1 MKIRSGLVLV
11 VALGLALGGCASG
24 GGGGG
29 GRGSS
34 MDDILSAAGGA
45 GLNPRNTENTRAAQ
59 SAINDA
65 EDAADAGN
73 AAEARSF
80 YESAAQSAE
89 LAIAEDAQNP
99 LAFRL
104 AAMAAMGLED
114 YAKASENFDKA
125 QELRPVYEFDFVPI
139 REAKWIDLYQ
149 EATPFVQAGDY
160 EAAATYFEQ
169 ANAVYQGRPEAMVTL
184 GQIYAQLREHDK
196 AIESIDMAIAFMGD
210 SEHLASMDSA
220 TVAGWQEQAAELPM
234 LRAQVLA
241 DAGRWE
247 DAVVMYRDLS
257 AADPGNVELKR
268 GHAAILSEM
277 GNDAEAAVIYEELL
291 QMPGLSSEDFF
302 SIGVGFY
309 QASDYGRAVE
319 AFAGAARVSVNDRDA
334 LEMWARSLQ
343 LDSMY
348 ADVPEVAE
356 RWIELDPNSQ
366 NAWLILAQAANEA
379 GDQAVTQR
387 AIQAVDAL
395 DVNVNDLTLRRFGN
409 GGGAVG
415 GSVINKNL
423 QDGQNV
429 TLRFTFY
436 ADDGTP
442 IGSVTEMVAVGAAG
456 MAAVFRVQ
464 FDSAE
469 SVGGY
474 SYQLSVN

>member
-1 MKIRSGLVLV
+1 MKIRSGLVL
-11 VALGLALGGCASG
+11 AIATGFALGGCASG
-24 GGGGG
+24 GGGGT
-29 GRGSS
+29 GSS

-45 GLNPRNTENTRAAQ
+45 GLNPRNTDNTRAAQ
-59 SAINDA
+59 SALGNA

-73 AAEARSF
+73 TDEARSF
-80 YESAAQSAE
+80 YASAAQSAE
-89 LAIAEDAQNP
+89 LAIAEDPQNP

-114 YAKASENFDKA
+114 YETASENFDKA
-125 QELRPVYEFDFVPI
+125 QELRPVYEFDFVTI

-169 ANAVYQGRPEAMVTL
+169 ANAVYKGRPEAMITL

-196 AIESIDMAIAFMGD
+196 SVENIDMAIAFISD
-210 SEHLASMDSA
+210 TERLASADSA
-220 TVAGWQEQAAELPM
+220 TAAGWQEQVAELPM

-241 DAGRWE
+241 DAGRFE
-247 DAVVMYRDLS
+247 EAVGTYREMS
-257 AADPGNVELKR
+257 AADPGNVDLKR
-268 GHAAILSEM
+268 GLAAILTEM
-277 GNDAEAAVIYEELL
+277 GNNAEAAAIYEEML

-309 QASDYGRAVE
+309 QASDYGRASN
-319 AFAGAARVSVNDRDA
+319 AFAGAARASVNDRDA
-334 LEMWARSLQ
+334 IEMWARSLQ

-348 ADVPEVAE
+348 AEVPPVAE

-366 NAWLILAQAANEA
+366 NAWLILAQASNEA
-379 GDQAVTQR
+379 GNQADTQR

-415 GSVINKNL
+415 GSVINKKL

-436 ADDGTP
+436 SNDGTP
-442 IGSVTEMVAVGAAG
+442 IGTVTETVAVGAAG
-456 MAAVFRVQ
+456 MAEVFQVQ

-469 SVGGY
+469 TVGGY
-474 SYQLSVN
+474 SYRLSVN